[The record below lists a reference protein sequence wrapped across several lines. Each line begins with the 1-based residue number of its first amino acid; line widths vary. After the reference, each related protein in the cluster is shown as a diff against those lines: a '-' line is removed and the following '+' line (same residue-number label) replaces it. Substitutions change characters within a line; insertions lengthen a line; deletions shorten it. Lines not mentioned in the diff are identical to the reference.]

1 MPATYDSRRRSG
13 RRSPPGRRRLTATTK
28 RRSGIPTRTGR
39 IGTRS
44 TWWTSSPG
52 QPSRTTDGART

>member
-1 MPATYDSRRRSG
+1 MPATYDSVADLAPLSAG
-13 RRSPPGRRRLTATTK
+13 PRRLTAATK

-52 QPSRTTDGART
+52 LSGQASPGAST